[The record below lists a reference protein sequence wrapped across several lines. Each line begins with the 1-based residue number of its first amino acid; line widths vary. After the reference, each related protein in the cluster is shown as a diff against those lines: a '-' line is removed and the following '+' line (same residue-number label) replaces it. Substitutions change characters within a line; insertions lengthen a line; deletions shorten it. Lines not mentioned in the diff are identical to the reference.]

1 MEDDLDEIR
10 EELINFYLNI
20 KIRTQEEVSI
30 HIQYNHKFKINI
42 GRIPNRRTFNKRNRE
57 NSKSSFIRYIRIYQ
71 INFRY
76 NNINKGR
83 LQNKRI

>member
-30 HIQYNHKFKINI
+30 QIKYNHKFKMDI
-42 GRIPNRRTFNKRNRE
+42 GRIP
-57 NSKSSFIRYIRIYQ
+57 Y
-71 INFRY
+71 
-76 NNINKGR
+76 
-83 LQNKRI
+83 

>member
-1 MEDDLDEIR
+1 MEEDLDEIR

-71 INFRY
+71 INF
-76 NNINKGR
+76 
-83 LQNKRI
+83 

>member
-20 KIRTQEEVSI
+20 KIRTQEEVNI

-42 GRIPNRRTFNKRNRE
+42 GRIPNRKTFNKRNRE

>member
-30 HIQYNHKFKINI
+30 HTQYNHKFKINI

-71 INFRY
+71 INF
-76 NNINKGR
+76 
-83 LQNKRI
+83 

>member
-42 GRIPNRRTFNKRNRE
+42 GRIPNRRTFNKRNRK

-71 INFRY
+71 INF
-76 NNINKGR
+76 
-83 LQNKRI
+83 

>member
-42 GRIPNRRTFNKRNRE
+42 GRIPNRRTFNKRNRK
-57 NSKSSFIRYIRIYQ
+57 NNKSSFIRYIRIYQ

-76 NNINKGR
+76 NNINKSR
-83 LQNKRI
+83 LQNK